1 MSTPK
6 RVSVSRRSPGSN
18 FVNTTS
24 PRSRSEERN
33 VAEPDADTADQQHAD
48 DLARL
53 HIRCDSDPF
62 DDAGTDEENE
72 KEQQVTSENV
82 TTTIQEQIPTLPR
95 YPIAATQNCNCWSEP
110 PHHKFN
116 VRGEDYLNEKKGTKI
131 SSGPYLFRAIGADL
145 ILTNERSGPS
155 IGLAPNYTSI
165 CGGHLRKQPTFII
178 NFICPWGLI
187 VNYYEIPE
195 FYLPFLQAVEADKPY
210 LHAMLKGLE
219 PHERVMARFFMGSD
233 KIRNESLK
241 LIPVAVEGPLVVRK
255 MVKGTPAVIGKR
267 LPTTYTHYPADE
279 TRGLSDC
286 FEVDLDV
293 TSTDK
298 VGRSACNMSRRY
310 MSSVTVDLGFVIEGR
325 VEDELPEQMLGCIR
339 LHKIDSL
346 RAPTL
351 PPL

>member
-6 RVSVSRRSPGSN
+6 RASVSRRSPGSN
-18 FVNTTS
+18 IVGTTS

-33 VAEPDADTADQQHAD
+33 VPEPDEDCQKYAD

-53 HIRCDSDPF
+53 QLHCDSDPF
-62 DDAGTDEENE
+62 DDAGPDDSSDTDHGLDIT
-72 KEQQVTSENV
+72 QPSTLLQ
-82 TTTIQEQIPTLPR
+82 QEQIPTLPR
-95 YPIAATQNCNCWSEP
+95 YPITETKNCNCWSEP

-131 SSGPYLFRAIGADL
+131 PSGEYLFRAIGADL

-155 IGLAPNYTSI
+155 IGLASNYISI

-219 PHERVMARFFMGSD
+219 PHERAMARFFMGSD
-233 KIRNESLK
+233 EVRNESLK

-267 LPTTYTHYPADE
+267 LPATYTHYPADE

-325 VEDELPEQMLGCIR
+325 TEDELPEQMLGCVR